1 MKERYLKIFVN
12 GTMHYFEHLSKESAE
27 IQVPY
32 LIEHD
37 EPVIYD
43 YTGIIGI
50 GGAYRG
56 YVYFTAPTQMM
67 HFLLKTQN
75 ETEYTEE
82 HCLDVVGEIANIL
95 AGNAR
100 KDLGDDFM
108 ISVPLRIAGQPDR
121 VVLAER
127 SRSFAIP
134 IRYSIYLAALVV
146 SLEKTTT

>member
-1 MKERYLKIFVN
+1 MKERCLKTFVN
-12 GTMHYFEHLSKESAE
+12 GAMHYFEHLSQESAE

-43 YTGIIGI
+43 YTGIIGVS
-50 GGAYRG
+50 GAYRG
-56 YVYFTAPTQMM
+56 YVYFTAPEPMM
-67 HFLLKTQN
+67 HFLLQTQ
-75 ETEYTEE
+75 EEPEHTEE
-82 HCLDVVGEIANIL
+82 NCLDVVGEIANIL

-100 KDLGDDFM
+100 QDLGAEFL

-121 VVLAER
+121 MLLTEK

-146 SLEKTTT
+146 SLERTP